1 MKKTENKVSSKTK
14 LDATIKATKPKV
26 ISLFSGCG
34 GLDLGFHLEDY
45 DVVWSNEFNKWAA
58 DTYELN
64 FKGAAVDR
72 RSILEIDPYKDKQIP
87 STDLIIG
94 GFPCQDFSIIWKR
107 PGLEGNRGSLY
118 QEFLRFIDAKKPKA
132 FVAENVKGILSANGG
147 RAIQQILSDFEA
159 IQPGYTLSIKLY
171 NFADYGVPQ
180 FRERVLIVGVRNDT
194 GFDFQHPNPTHGPKA
209 AKPYFTA
216 GMALEGVEDVAHNN
230 EHMNIMQRT
239 KEILAKIPEGGNYT
253 DIPMDDPHYVKGMIS
268 HVYRRIHREEPAKT
282 LIAAGGGGTWGYH
295 YPEPRALTNR
305 ERARLQA
312 FPDWF
317 LFTGSFGEIRRQI
330 GNAVPPEGVRLLAR
344 NLKQLFRGDYEPV
357 DLYAKCK
364 DLSQV
369 PLKKR
374 IIVDHETSVNEKK
387 ASLRKK

>member
-1 MKKTENKVSSKTK
+1 MKKSENKVSLKTK
-14 LDATIKATKPKV
+14 LDETTKPRV

-45 DVVWSNEFNKWAA
+45 EVVWSNEFNKWAA

-64 FKGAAVDR
+64 FKGTAVDR
-72 RSILEIDPYKDKQIP
+72 RSILEIDPYKDKKIP

-147 RAIQQILSDFEA
+147 RAIQQIISDFEA
-159 IQPGYTLSIKLY
+159 IKPGYTLSIKLY

-180 FRERVLIVGVRNDT
+180 LRERVLIVGVRNDT

-209 AKPYFTA
+209 GKAYFTA
-216 GMALEGVEDVAHNN
+216 GMALKGVEDVAHNN
-230 EHMNIMQRT
+230 EHMKIMQRT

-253 DIPMDDPHYVKGMIS
+253 DIPVDDPHYVKGMIS
-268 HVYRRIHREEPAKT
+268 HVYRRIHRSEPAKT

-357 DLYAKCK
+357 DLYAKGK
-364 DLSQV
+364 DLSQI

-387 ASLRKK
+387 AIIRKK

>member
-1 MKKTENKVSSKTK
+1 MICTDLN
-14 LDATIKATKPKV
+14 TITKPRV

-45 DVVWSNEFNKWAA
+45 EIVWSNEFNKWAA
-58 DTYELN
+58 DTYDLN
-64 FKGAAVDR
+64 FKGANVDR
-72 RSILEIDPYKDKQIP
+72 RNILEIDPYKDKKIP

-147 RAIQQILSDFEA
+147 RAIKQIMSDFEA
-159 IQPGYTLSIKLY
+159 IKPGYTLSVKLY

-180 FRERVLIVGVRNDT
+180 SRERVLIVGVRNDT
-194 GFDFQHPNPTHGPKA
+194 GFDFQHPKPTHGPKA
-209 AKPYFTA
+209 GKEYFTT
-216 GMALEGVEDVAHNN
+216 GMALKGVEDVAHNN
-230 EHMNIMQRT
+230 EHMKIMQRT
-239 KEILAKIPEGGNYT
+239 KEILAKISEGGNYT
-253 DIPMDDPHYVKGMIS
+253 DIPVDDPHYVKGMIS
-268 HVYRRIHREEPAKT
+268 HVYRRIHRNEPSKT
-282 LIAAGGGGTWGYH
+282 LIASGGGGTWGYH

-305 ERARLQA
+305 ERARLQS

-344 NLKQLFRGDYEPV
+344 NLKLLFRGDYEPI
-357 DLYAKCK
+357 DLYAKGK
-364 DLSQV
+364 DLSQI

-374 IIVDHETSVNEKK
+374 IIVD
-387 ASLRKK
+387 